1 MREEKSILKKK
12 KKKKERGNKKMKIK
26 DYTQKKKL
34 EKKIEIA
41 TNKLDFASAIYF
53 DKLLQMLKQQKNVDE
68 RFLGGIK

>member
-1 MREEKSILKKK
+1 
-12 KKKKERGNKKMKIK
+12 MKVK